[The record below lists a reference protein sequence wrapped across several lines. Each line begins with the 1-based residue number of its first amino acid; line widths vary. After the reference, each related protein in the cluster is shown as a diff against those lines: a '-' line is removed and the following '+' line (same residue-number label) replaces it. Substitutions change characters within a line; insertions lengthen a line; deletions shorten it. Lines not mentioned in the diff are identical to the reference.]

1 MYFLQFKLLKPL
13 TEINN
18 ISITQFNSI
27 SFTENQSC
35 LGRWIFINCY
45 LWNSKILTSI
55 NKNNYIIMNVLLSKF
70 TTKHNT
76 APFSQIKI
84 EDYFPAFQE
93 GIALAKTEIDAI
105 VNNPEAPT
113 FENTVVA
120 MDFAGDILDRLSSV
134 FFNLNS
140 AETSDE
146 MQKIAQEVSPLLSE
160 FGNDITLNAAL
171 FAKIKTVYEQKENL
185 NLTPEQTTLLD
196 KKYKSFSRN
205 GANLPEDKKDQ
216 LREIDK
222 ELSKLSLQF
231 GENVLAETNAF
242 ELHLTDEKDLA
253 GLPEGT
259 IEAARLLA
267 KEKEKEGWIFTLDHP
282 SYVPFLT
289 YADNRELRK
298 KMAIAF
304 GARSFQ
310 NNEFDNQE
318 NVLKIAKL
326 RFERANLLGYKTHA
340 HFVLE
345 ERMAQSPEK
354 VFTFLNDLLA
364 KAKPAAQKEFA
375 ELAAF
380 AKELDGIEQL
390 EKWDGAYYSE
400 KLKQQL
406 FNLDDE
412 KLKPYFQLEKVLD
425 GAFTVAKKLYG
436 LTFTEVFDI
445 DKYHEEVTTYEVT
458 DAENNLVSIFYAD
471 FFPRKGK
478 RNGAWMTS
486 FKSQSKKDGVNER
499 PHISNVCN
507 FTKPTETKPSLLT
520 FNEVTTLF
528 HEFGHG
534 LHGMLANTTYPSLSG
549 TSVFWD
555 FVELPSQIMEN
566 WCYEPEALAL
576 FANHYETG
584 EIIPIEYVQKIKESA
599 SFQEGMATLR
609 QLSFGLLD
617 MAWHGQDPT
626 SITDLK
632 TFETEQFANTQL
644 YPDVKENAMSTA
656 FSHIFQGGYSSGYYS
671 YKWAEVLDADAF
683 EYFQESGIF
692 NVEVATKF
700 KENVLSKGGTEH
712 PMILYKRF
720 RGQEPKPEALLK
732 RAGLL

>member
-1 MYFLQFKLLKPL
+1 MSVL
-13 TEINN
+13 T
-18 ISITQFNSI
+18 QHFN
-27 SFTENQSC
+27 
-35 LGRWIFINCY
+35 
-45 LWNSKILTSI
+45 
-55 NKNNYIIMNVLLSKF
+55 
-70 TTKHNT
+70 TKHNT

-84 EDYFPAFQE
+84 EDYVPAFQE
-93 GIALAKTEIDAI
+93 GIALAKAEIDAI
-105 VNNPEAPT
+105 VNNPDAPT
-113 FENTVVA
+113 FENTIVA
-120 MDFAGDILDRLSSV
+120 MDFSGDILDRLSSV

-140 AETSDE
+140 AETNDE
-146 MQKIAQEVSPLLSE
+146 MQKIAQEVSPWLSE
-160 FGNDITLNAAL
+160 FGNDIRLNAEL
-171 FAKIKTVYEQKENL
+171 FARVKAVYDQKESLNL
-185 NLTPEQTTLLD
+185 NPEQTTLLD

-205 GANLPEDKKDQ
+205 GANLPEDKKNQ

-242 ELHLTDEKDLA
+242 EMHLTDEKDLS
-253 GLPEGT
+253 GLPEGA
-259 IEAARLLA
+259 IEAARSLA
-267 KEKEKEGWIFTLDHP
+267 KAQEKEGWIFTLDHP
-282 SYVPFLT
+282 SYIPFLT

-304 GARSFQ
+304 GAKGFQ

-326 RFERANLLGYKTHA
+326 RHERANLLGYKTHA

-345 ERMAQSPEK
+345 ERMAESPEK
-354 VFTFLNDLLA
+354 VFSFLNDLLA

-375 ELAAF
+375 ELTAF

-445 DKYHEEVTTYEVT
+445 DKYHEEVTTYEVR
-458 DAENNLVSIFYAD
+458 DAKNDLVSIFYAD

-486 FKSQSKKDGVNER
+486 FKSQYVKDGVNER

-534 LHGMLANTTYPSLSG
+534 LHGMLADTVYPSLSG
-549 TSVFWD
+549 TSVYWD

-599 SFQEGMATLR
+599 SFQEGLATLR

-632 TFETEQFANTQL
+632 TFEIEQFANTQL

-683 EYFQESGIF
+683 EYFHENGIF
-692 NVEVATKF
+692 NEEIAKKF
-700 KENVLSKGGTEH
+700 KDNVLSKGGTEH
-712 PMILYKRF
+712 PMTLYKRF